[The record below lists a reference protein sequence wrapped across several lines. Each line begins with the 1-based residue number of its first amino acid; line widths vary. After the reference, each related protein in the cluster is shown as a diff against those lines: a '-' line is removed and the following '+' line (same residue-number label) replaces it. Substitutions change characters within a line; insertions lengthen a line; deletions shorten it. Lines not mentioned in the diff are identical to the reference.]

1 MGKLKLAIESLGWHW
16 FDCVAARAWLMP
28 LVLCLVA
35 VGLNMAFAWPA
46 LHPSQW
52 NDYAV
57 AAGLRYPSQALS
69 GVWLMLLAA
78 FYAFVPAAT
87 VGLVLRVIGIVSGG
101 VLAALAYGALDDFV
115 PAKLRA
121 RLRTLPYGLA
131 LERCLLAWGAALFV
145 FNESVWSACQAP
157 GVPLFRLT
165 GVLVAIRLAVSAF
178 RKGSYF
184 RLQAVAV
191 LLGVLVADGVFSVC
205 LFALLTG
212 LLFWRSRI
220 KRLLTE
226 NALTNPLML
235 RSVTV
240 RFSFAFALSA
250 VLALVA
256 DYAFY
261 RTFGGVDQS
270 GFLPGDVVNVLV
282 GGFYTAA
289 CAVTSLKGWAILTLF
304 TVVPLALVAVLQK
317 QTLEL
322 GAVAS
327 RLRLAVIGVAA
338 VFAWLQVSGLRRL
351 CPVPAFTDG
360 FLTALVA
367 LTGIFAVVLALMAIV
382 VGLSANGSGRLEKSV
397 RWSLVAFASVA
408 LLVATATR
416 VQAPR
421 RALLAVIDAYC
432 REVAEEGAD
441 ARCVFTDGALDAG
454 VELAAKCAGRS
465 LVAVSMVSGDEALA
479 VKLRQR
485 GVEDAED
492 LKALESGAADALRY
506 WMDARTNR
514 LADVTAQFGFDRR
527 PSYTDGNRPRAS
539 GLLAHFGGAA
549 GEAEREGIAAAR
561 ALGERILA
569 VCASC
574 EPEACGDRLVAEMFR
589 FVQWR
594 VAEMCRVRVRLK
606 GVGPDDPEKA
616 ADRSLAERLDAVNA
630 QRAMLVRRAGPLA
643 EHHGA
648 MLLPRESLK
657 IALLRHDFAQAGKF
671 AEEVLKTEPLDP
683 QANFAIG
690 MYNLMAERYQ
700 EAIEHLEMVLKRLP
714 EDPIVL
720 NNLAMC
726 YDRLKFPDKALQC
739 AERALKAAPKNQS
752 IRENLERYRKAA
764 EAQPLF

>member
-1 MGKLKLAIESLGWHW
+1 
-16 FDCVAARAWLMP
+16 
-28 LVLCLVA
+28 
-35 VGLNMAFAWPA
+35 
-46 LHPSQW
+46 
-52 NDYAV
+52 
-57 AAGLRYPSQALS
+57 
-69 GVWLMLLAA
+69 MLLAA

-101 VLAALAYGALDDFV
+101 VL
-115 PAKLRA
+115 
-121 RLRTLPYGLA
+121 
-131 LERCLLAWGAALFV
+131 AALFV

-250 VLALVA
+250 VLALAA

-317 QTLEL
+317 QMLEP

-327 RLRLAVIGVAA
+327 RLRLAVIGVAV
-338 VFAWLQVSGLRRL
+338 VFAWSQVSGLRRL
-351 CPVPAFTDG
+351 CPAPAFTDG

-397 RWSLVAFASVA
+397 R
-408 LLVATATR
+408 R
-416 VQAPR
+416 P
-421 RALLAVIDAYC
+421 
-432 REVAEEGAD
+432 
-441 ARCVFTDGALDAG
+441 AG
-454 VELAAKCAGRS
+454 G
-465 LVAVSMVSGDEALA
+465 GD
-479 VKLRQR
+479 VP
-485 GVEDAED
+485 V
-492 LKALESGAADALRY
+492 
-506 WMDARTNR
+506 
-514 LADVTAQFGFDRR
+514 R
-527 PSYTDGNRPRAS
+527 PM
-539 GLLAHFGGAA
+539 
-549 GEAEREGIAAAR
+549 
-561 ALGERILA
+561 
-569 VCASC
+569 
-574 EPEACGDRLVAEMFR
+574 ACG
-589 FVQWR
+589 
-594 VAEMCRVRVRLK
+594 
-606 GVGPDDPEKA
+606 
-616 ADRSLAERLDAVNA
+616 
-630 QRAMLVRRAGPLA
+630 
-643 EHHGA
+643 
-648 MLLPRESLK
+648 
-657 IALLRHDFAQAGKF
+657 
-671 AEEVLKTEPLDP
+671 
-683 QANFAIG
+683 
-690 MYNLMAERYQ
+690 
-700 EAIEHLEMVLKRLP
+700 
-714 EDPIVL
+714 
-720 NNLAMC
+720 
-726 YDRLKFPDKALQC
+726 
-739 AERALKAAPKNQS
+739 
-752 IRENLERYRKAA
+752 
-764 EAQPLF
+764 